1 MRYAIYTLG
10 CKVNQYETQAMET
23 ILTGRGHTLTE
34 FDAEADVYIINTCS
48 VTAVSDKK
56 CRNMI
61 RRTKRTH
68 PDALIAVC
76 GCYAQAKPEEVAGLE
91 VDLVAGTGD
100 RMAFL
105 DQVEQAALGRR
116 NYTVLTLEMLARTY
130 PKAELYM
137 AMGSDM
143 LLSFDSWHRWQEILR
158 LARLVVTSRNV
169 GDAPEL
175 HAKAKQMDPTGAR
188 ILFAQVEAL
197 PMASSNL
204 RARLA
209 AGEACENELPA
220 LVRRVIRR
228 EGLYRADRGESG
240 NHESETGKGACA
252 RPVE

>member
-1 MRYAIYTLG
+1 MKMCACFRAL
-10 CKVNQYETQAMET
+10 E
-23 ILTGRGHTLTE
+23 
-34 FDAEADVYIINTCS
+34 AEGVVPALC
-48 VTAVSDKK
+48 VS
-56 CRNMI
+56 
-61 RRTKRTH
+61 
-68 PDALIAVC
+68 
-76 GCYAQAKPEEVAGLE
+76 GWE
-91 VDLVAGTGD
+91 
-100 RMAFL
+100 
-105 DQVEQAALGRR
+105 VEQAALGRR

-130 PKAELYM
+130 PEAELYM

>member
-1 MRYAIYTLG
+1 MRLLLYGGTFDPPH
-10 CKVNQYETQAMET
+10 N
-23 ILTGRGHTLTE
+23 GHLNNLR
-34 FDAEADVYIINTCS
+34 AAAARV
-48 VTAVSDKK
+48 
-56 CRNMI
+56 R
-61 RRTKRTH
+61 
-68 PDALIAVC
+68 PDRVVVM
-76 GCYAQAKPEEVAGLE
+76 PAGLSPFKQSTAAPGSARVE
-91 VDLVAGTGD
+91 MCACFRALEAEGAVPALCVSGWE
-100 RMAFL
+100 
-105 DQVEQAALGRR
+105 VEQAALGRR

-130 PKAELYM
+130 PEAELYM
-137 AMGSDM
+137 AMG
-143 LLSFDSWHRWQEILR
+143 WQEILR

-252 RPVE
+252 RPPER

>member
-1 MRYAIYTLG
+1 MSRVLPRPAVVIATEVVPPDARLAGRTIHPWAWWGWALGAGVAVTLASNPLLLVLLVG
-10 CKVNQYETQAMET
+10 A
-23 ILTGRGHTLTE
+23 
-34 FDAEADVYIINTCS
+34 
-48 VTAVSDKK
+48 VTFVVLQ
-56 CRNMI
+56 
-61 RRTKRTH
+61 RRTKAPWARSLKLYF
-68 PDALIAVC
+68 AMAGVVIAVRLVFQILI
-76 GCYAQAKPEEVAGLE
+76 GGLRE
-91 VDLVAGTGD
+91 G
-100 RMAFL
+100 
-105 DQVEQAALGRR
+105 
-116 NYTVLTLEMLARTY
+116 TVLFTL
-130 PKAELYM
+130 P
-137 AMGSDM
+137 
-143 LLSFDSWHRWQEILR
+143 EIALPGWAAGIRLGGPGTIEGLVYTAGDAGR

>member
-1 MRYAIYTLG
+1 M
-10 CKVNQYETQAMET
+10 
-23 ILTGRGHTLTE
+23 
-34 FDAEADVYIINTCS
+34 CS
-48 VTAVSDKK
+48 SD
-56 CRNMI
+56 
-61 RRTKRTH
+61 
-68 PDALIAVC
+68 
-76 GCYAQAKPEEVAGLE
+76 
-91 VDLVAGTGD
+91 
-100 RMAFL
+100 
-105 DQVEQAALGRR
+105 
-116 NYTVLTLEMLARTY
+116 
-130 PKAELYM
+130 
-137 AMGSDM
+137 
-143 LLSFDSWHRWQEILR
+143 
-158 LARLVVTSRNV
+158 LVVTSRNV

>member
-1 MRYAIYTLG
+1 MR
-10 CKVNQYETQAMET
+10 
-23 ILTGRGHTLTE
+23 ILLYGGSFDPPHYGHLNNLRAAAARVCP
-34 FDAEADVYIINTCS
+34 DRVVVMPAG
-48 VTAVSDKK
+48 VSPFKQGTSAPGPL
-56 CRNMI
+56 RVEM
-61 RRTKRTH
+61 
-68 PDALIAVC
+68 C
-76 GCYAQAKPEEVAGLE
+76 GCFAELAREMGFGLKVSGWE
-91 VDLVAGTGD
+91 
-100 RMAFL
+100 
-105 DQVEQAALGRR
+105 VEQAALGRR

-130 PKAELYM
+130 PEAELYM

-143 LLSFDSWHRWQEILR
+143 LLSFDGWHRWEDILR
-158 LARLVVTSRNV
+158 LAHLVVTSRNV

-252 RPVE
+252 RPLER

>member
-1 MRYAIYTLG
+1 MRLLLYGGTFDPPH
-10 CKVNQYETQAMET
+10 N
-23 ILTGRGHTLTE
+23 GHLNNLR
-34 FDAEADVYIINTCS
+34 AAAARVRPNR
-48 VTAVSDKK
+48 VVV
-56 CRNMI
+56 M
-61 RRTKRTH
+61 
-68 PDALIAVC
+68 P
-76 GCYAQAKPEEVAGLE
+76 AGLSPFKQSTAAPGSARVE
-91 VDLVAGTGD
+91 MCACFRALEAEGAVPALCVSGWE
-100 RMAFL
+100 
-105 DQVEQAALGRR
+105 VEQAALGRR

-130 PKAELYM
+130 PEAELYM

-158 LARLVVTSRNV
+158 LAHLV
-169 GDAPEL
+169 
-175 HAKAKQMDPTGAR
+175 AKQMDPTGAR

>member
-1 MRYAIYTLG
+1 MR
-10 CKVNQYETQAMET
+10 
-23 ILTGRGHTLTE
+23 ILLYGGSFDPPHYGHMNNLRAAAARVRPDRVVVMPAGVSPFKQGT
-34 FDAEADVYIINTCS
+34 
-48 VTAVSDKK
+48 TASGPLRVE
-56 CRNMI
+56 M
-61 RRTKRTH
+61 
-68 PDALIAVC
+68 C
-76 GCYAQAKPEEVAGLE
+76 GCFAALARELGFVLE
-91 VDLVAGTGD
+91 VSGWE
-100 RMAFL
+100 
-105 DQVEQAALGRR
+105 VEQAALGRR

-130 PKAELYM
+130 PEAELYM

-204 RARLA
+204 RTRLA

>member
-1 MRYAIYTLG
+1 MRLLLYGGTFDPPHNGHLNKLRA
-10 CKVNQYETQAMET
+10 AAAR
-23 ILTGRGHTLTE
+23 GR
-34 FDAEADVYIINTCS
+34 
-48 VTAVSDKK
+48 
-56 CRNMI
+56 
-61 RRTKRTH
+61 
-68 PDALIAVC
+68 PDRVVVM
-76 GCYAQAKPEEVAGLE
+76 PAGLSPFKQSTAAPGSARVE
-91 VDLVAGTGD
+91 MCACFRALEAEGAVPALCVSGWE
-100 RMAFL
+100 
-105 DQVEQAALGRR
+105 VEQAALGRR

-130 PKAELYM
+130 PEAELYM

-175 HAKAKQMDPTGAR
+175 HVKAKQMDPTGAR

-197 PMASSNL
+197 PMASSDL

-228 EGLYRADRGESG
+228 EGLYRADRGEG
-240 NHESETGKGACA
+240 RNHESETGKGACA

>member
-1 MRYAIYTLG
+1 MCACFRAL
-10 CKVNQYETQAMET
+10 E
-23 ILTGRGHTLTE
+23 
-34 FDAEADVYIINTCS
+34 AEGTVPALC
-48 VTAVSDKK
+48 VS
-56 CRNMI
+56 
-61 RRTKRTH
+61 
-68 PDALIAVC
+68 
-76 GCYAQAKPEEVAGLE
+76 GWE
-91 VDLVAGTGD
+91 
-100 RMAFL
+100 
-105 DQVEQAALGRR
+105 VEQAALGRR

-130 PKAELYM
+130 PEAELYM

>member
-1 MRYAIYTLG
+1 MRLLLYGGTFDPPH
-10 CKVNQYETQAMET
+10 N
-23 ILTGRGHTLTE
+23 GHLNNLR
-34 FDAEADVYIINTCS
+34 AAAARV
-48 VTAVSDKK
+48 
-56 CRNMI
+56 R
-61 RRTKRTH
+61 
-68 PDALIAVC
+68 PDRVVVM
-76 GCYAQAKPEEVAGLE
+76 PAGLSPFKQSTAAPGS
-91 VDLVAGTGD
+91 AGWRCARASVHWKRRGCSGAV
-100 RMAFL
+100 RQRLGGGAGR
-105 DQVEQAALGRR
+105 AGRR

-130 PKAELYM
+130 PEAELYM

-169 GDAPEL
+169 ATRRSFTPRQSRWTTGHASCL
-175 HAKAKQMDPTGAR
+175 HRSRLCHGQQQPAC
-188 ILFAQVEAL
+188 
-197 PMASSNL
+197 
-204 RARLA
+204 RLA

>member
-1 MRYAIYTLG
+1 MLP
-10 CKVNQYETQAMET
+10 C
-23 ILTGRGHTLTE
+23 TGSGG
-34 FDAEADVYIINTCS
+34 
-48 VTAVSDKK
+48 AV
-56 CRNMI
+56 
-61 RRTKRTH
+61 
-68 PDALIAVC
+68 PALCVS
-76 GCYAQAKPEEVAGLE
+76 GWE
-91 VDLVAGTGD
+91 
-100 RMAFL
+100 
-105 DQVEQAALGRR
+105 VEQAALGTAQLYGEKKNSRW
-116 NYTVLTLEMLARTY
+116 EMRG
-130 PKAELYM
+130 PHRIREAELYM

-197 PMASSNL
+197 PMASSSL

-252 RPVE
+252 RSVE

>member
-1 MRYAIYTLG
+1 MCACFRAL
-10 CKVNQYETQAMET
+10 E
-23 ILTGRGHTLTE
+23 
-34 FDAEADVYIINTCS
+34 AEG
-48 VTAVSDKK
+48 AV
-56 CRNMI
+56 
-61 RRTKRTH
+61 
-68 PDALIAVC
+68 PALCVS
-76 GCYAQAKPEEVAGLE
+76 GWE
-91 VDLVAGTGD
+91 
-100 RMAFL
+100 
-105 DQVEQAALGRR
+105 VEQAALGRR

-130 PKAELYM
+130 PEAELYM

-143 LLSFDSWHRWQEILR
+143 LLSFDSWHRWQEILG

-197 PMASSNL
+197 PMASSDL

-228 EGLYRADRGESG
+228 EGLYQADRGEG
-240 NHESETGKGACA
+240 RNHESETGKGACA